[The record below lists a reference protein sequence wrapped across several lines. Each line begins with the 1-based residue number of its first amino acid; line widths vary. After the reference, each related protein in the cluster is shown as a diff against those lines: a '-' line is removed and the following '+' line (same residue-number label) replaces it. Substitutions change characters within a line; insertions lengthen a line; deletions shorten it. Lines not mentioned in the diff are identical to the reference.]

1 MIVNRPMPVEGSA
14 RVDSIR
20 EGQGTPWGARR
31 AGSLHCADAIGVYP
45 GQHVAG
51 HTLNA
56 DSQTDSIYH

>member
-1 MIVNRPMPVEGSA
+1 M
-14 RVDSIR
+14 DSIR

-56 DSQTDSIYH
+56 NSQTVRLTAFTTKSCDLKI

>member
-1 MIVNRPMPVEGSA
+1 M
-14 RVDSIR
+14 DSIR